1 MTAMSRRAVPRVICK
16 IFIKATPQAVWAAIC
31 PASKS
36 NCGYASP
43 TPSRERPAAASP
55 GVHAT
60 SARCLC
66 DLITIGG
73 VLEADPLGRRICAVG
88 AAARNAPIRSGLM
101 SVELRDTL
109 TGYTAVT
116 VSCEPDRAPSAQ
128 ESRTGAYEWDRLL
141 GDLKTVTEAGRR
153 ERHRLVPTRSS
164 SRSPHRLR
172 PKLVPQALALSGGLS
187 PD

>member
-1 MTAMSRRAVPRVICK
+1 MAAMSHPAVTRVICK
-16 IFIKATPQAVWAAIC
+16 LFIKATPEAVWDAIC

-36 NCGYASP
+36 DCGYASP
-43 TPSRERPAAASP
+43 APDGEGPVATSP
-55 GVHAT
+55 DDHGT

-73 VLEADPLGRRICAVG
+73 ILEADPLGRRICAVG
-88 AAARNAPIRSGLM
+88 VAARNAPLPSGLM